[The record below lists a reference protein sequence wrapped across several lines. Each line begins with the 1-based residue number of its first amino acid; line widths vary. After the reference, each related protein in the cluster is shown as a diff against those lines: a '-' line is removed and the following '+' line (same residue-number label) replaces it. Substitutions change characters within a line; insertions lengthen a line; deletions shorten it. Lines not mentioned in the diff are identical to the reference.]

1 MSGDDNTK
9 LSKLSRL
16 LTIRNS
22 LFALVGVL
30 VLATVAFNVNGALD
44 AMNNRHLANQVVAH
58 NAVSDNLLESAKDW
72 SAERAIVATALGDEQ
87 AVSDERL
94 KKIMDARKAGDAAY
108 QAAVDQMKSL
118 DNFSHEQELLDT
130 AANSFAEIEAL
141 RTHIDTALRQ
151 VAEDREGRID
161 RTWFRSMTDLIEKT
175 QQLRMAVDYTVQS
188 DNPIIPVYAQ
198 MKNYLWMMAEYAGQ
212 ESAVIGPY
220 IAGAKPL
227 SNIRIEILQNYR
239 GHLEGSWENLES
251 IATAGMVSDQLLKAM
266 DDAKK
271 VFFTDFAELR
281 ESVYAAGQTEDTYPV
296 SAQEWLDRSNA
307 AAASLLAMGSVV
319 GQDAM
324 DLSKAE
330 ADRSTASFVAQI
342 IVLLVVLAIGV
353 GSVFT
358 VARWIV
364 RPIVKMTAN
373 MKELAEGKLDIEIV
387 GVGRHDEI
395 GEMASS
401 MAVFKD
407 NALERQRLQEQQAK
421 AEEDKRQAEEERH
434 RQEEEKRQEEE
445 ARKEKEREE
454 RRQEMLA
461 LADQFEQN
469 VMSVVNAVSNAS
481 TEMQNAAQNMVAI
494 AEDTTRQAG
503 AVASASEQANANVQ
517 TVASAAEELSASVR
531 EITGQVDQSTR
542 FARTAVTE
550 TDSAN
555 EEVQGLADAAQRIGD
570 VVSLINDIAS
580 QTNLLALNATIEAS
594 RAGEAG
600 KGFAVVASEV
610 KNLANQTA
618 KATEEITSQIT
629 EMQQATD
636 KAVTAIGGINKTIK
650 QIDEVAVAIA
660 SAVEEQDASTQEIA
674 RNVVEA
680 STGTE
685 EVTRNI
691 AIVSEGASNTGAAA
705 SQVLVSAQELSKQS
719 EELHGTVSAFLAQ
732 VRSA

>member
-1 MSGDDNTK
+1 MSGVTHRV
-9 LSKLSRL
+9 SKLSHY

-30 VLATVAFNVNGALD
+30 VLAIVALNVSGALD
-44 AMNNRHLANQVVAH
+44 AYRQRAAALSVVEH
-58 NAVSDNLLESAKDW
+58 GRLTDQLLMAARKW
-72 SAERAIVATALGDEQ
+72 SAERSYAGTALGAPGVASEDLRNNITQ
-87 AVSDERL
+87 ARAEGDKAFQTAIENIGRLSDFTGHDDLVTKVQEDFTAL
-94 KKIMDARKAGDAAY
+94 
-108 QAAVDQMKSL
+108 QAARTQADVAMHTTADQRDRRAARDYTRALTDVISSSQILRSSVD
-118 DNFSHEQELLDT
+118 FT
-130 AANSFAEIEAL
+130 AP
-141 RTHIDTALRQ
+141 
-151 VAEDREGRID
+151 AEDAQIA
-161 RTWFRSMTDLIEKT
+161 L
-175 QQLRMAVDYTVQS
+175 
-188 DNPIIPVYAQ
+188 YAQ
-198 MKNYLWMMAEYAGQ
+198 LKNSLWMMTEYAGQ
-212 ESAVIGPY
+212 ETAVLGGQ
-220 IAGAKPL
+220 IAGNEPI
-227 SNIRIEILQNYR
+227 SSIRLEILQNYR
-239 GHLEGSWENLES
+239 GHLEGAWEDVQKLEASGELDPS
-251 IATAGMVSDQLLKAM
+251 ITEAM
-266 DDAKK
+266 DKARAT
-271 VFFTDFAELR
+271 FFDKFGALR
-281 ESVYAAGQTEDTYPV
+281 ESVYTAAQVNEPYPVNGDEWVQQSRDASDALFAISDAAGNEASQLAETLASGATSSLYI
-296 SAQEWLDRSNA
+296 QA
-307 AAASLLAMGSVV
+307 A
-319 GQDAM
+319 
-324 DLSKAE
+324 
-330 ADRSTASFVAQI
+330 
-342 IVLLVVLAIGV
+342 VLLIVLAIGGV
-353 GSVFT
+353 SLFA

-364 RPIVKMTAN
+364 RPIVGMTSA
-373 MKELAEGKLDIEIV
+373 MKRLAEGELEVEIL
-387 GVGRHDEI
+387 GVGRSDEI
-395 GEMASS
+395 GEMAAS
-401 MAVFKD
+401 MVVFKD
-407 NALERQRLQEQQAK
+407 NAIERQRLQDEQAK
-421 AEEDKRQAEEERH
+421 AEDAKREAEEARH
-434 RQEEEKRQEEE
+434 REEEE
-445 ARKEKEREE
+445 ARKREEARKEEEREN
-454 RRQEMLA
+454 RRNEMLA

-469 VMSVVNAVSNAS
+469 VMGVVNALANAS

-542 FARTAVTE
+542 YARTAVTE

-555 EEVQGLADAAQRIGD
+555 TEIQGLADAAQRIGD

-618 KATEEITSQIT
+618 KATEEITAQIT
-629 EMQQATD
+629 EMQAATE
-636 KAVTAIGGINKTIK
+636 KAVNAIGGINKTIK

-705 SQVLVSAQELSKQS
+705 SQVLTSAQELSKQS
-719 EELHGTVSAFLAQ
+719 EELHTTVSAFLQQ

>member
-1 MSGDDNTK
+1 MSGVTQRV
-9 LSKLSRL
+9 SKLSHY

-22 LFALVGVL
+22 LFALVGIL
-30 VLATVAFNVNGALD
+30 VMAVVVFNVIGAVS
-44 AMNNRHLANQVVAH
+44 ATNTRHRANQVVAH
-58 NAVSDNLLESAKDW
+58 NTVSDKLLESANAW
-72 SAERAIVATALGDEQ
+72 SAERAIVATALGSVDPANDSVIQEV
-87 AVSDERL
+87 AKRR
-94 KKIMDARKAGDAAY
+94 AAGDAAYKAAMEALSAVDAFDKQEELVTAANAAY
-108 QAAVDQMKSL
+108 QAAVD
-118 DNFSHEQELLDT
+118 
-130 AANSFAEIEAL
+130 L
-141 RTHIDTALRQ
+141 RPSVDAALRQ
-151 VAEDREGRID
+151 VADAREGRID
-161 RTWFRSMTDLIEKT
+161 RTWFKTMTDTIGVT
-175 QQLRMAVDYTVQS
+175 QKLRMALDYTVEAQ
-188 DNPIIPVYAQ
+188 DPIIPVYAQ

-212 ESAVIGPY
+212 EAAVIGPE
-220 IAGAKPL
+220 IAAGTPISSL
-227 SNIRIEILQNYR
+227 RMEILQNYR
-239 GHLEGSWENLES
+239 GHLEGAWENLEN
-251 IATAGMVSDQLLKAM
+251 IANAGLVSDRLLESMEKAQT
-266 DDAKK
+266 

-281 ESVYAAGQTEDTYPV
+281 EQVYTAAIVQEPYPV
-296 SAQEWLDRSNA
+296 SAQEWLDRANA
-307 AAASLLAMGSVV
+307 AAGSLLDMGTVV
-319 GQDAM
+319 GEESRQ
-324 DLSKAE
+324 LSQA
-330 ADRSTASFVAQI
+330 AAAGATMSLIMQLG
-342 IVLLVVLAIGV
+342 VLIAALAIGGV
-353 GSVFT
+353 ALFA

-364 RPIVKMTAN
+364 RPIIEMTSA
-373 MKELAEGKLDIEIV
+373 MKRLAEGELDVEIV
-387 GVGRHDEI
+387 GVGRSDEI
-395 GEMASS
+395 GQMAAS
-401 MAVFKD
+401 MVVFKD
-407 NALERQRLQEQQAK
+407 NAIERQRLQDEQVK
-421 AEEDKRQAEEERH
+421 AEEEKRQAEEARH
-434 RQEEEKRQEEE
+434 REEEENRRAED
-445 ARKEKEREE
+445 ARKEQERES
-454 RRQEMLA
+454 RRQEMLS

-469 VMSVVNAVSNAS
+469 VMGVVNALAKAS
-481 TEMQNAAQNMVAI
+481 TEMQGAAQNMVAI

-550 TDSAN
+550 TGSAN
-555 EEVQGLADAAQRIGD
+555 DEIQGLAEAAQRIGD

-629 EMQQATD
+629 EMQAATD

-705 SQVLVSAQELSKQS
+705 SQVLTSAQELSKQS
-719 EELHGTVSAFLAQ
+719 EELHTTVSAFLQQ